1 VFDILDDRPQ
11 GTLIGGVNMKL
22 SLMTLGDVVTDP
34 VTGTLQTAAERHRSI
49 VEAAVLSEQAGF
61 HGIHVGEHHGL
72 EYITSAPPVIL
83 SAIGERTRDL
93 RLSTA
98 VTLAANLDPVRAAE
112 DYATVDVLSGGRCE
126 VVVGRGNFFVSTY
139 TLFGQAIGDSHE
151 LFHDAVE
158 LLVQLW
164 SGKAVSWPGSR
175 HRAPI
180 EDFVLQPPA
189 LGPLPLWIGGGAS
202 ESTADLA
209 ARLGLDLM
217 LPSAFGNPAQFKPI
231 VEVYREK
238 FAAYGHHREPRVGAC
253 WHVNVS
259 PVSQVARER
268 WAPRYRAYFELMNSM
283 IARVNP
289 DPPAFVQK
297 PFDFEFLTSRGPA
310 IVGSPAEVVDRLG
323 SVTEMLTADTNLL
336 YIDMGGQPAAEFS
349 AMVGLLGE
357 SVLPQL
363 RDVTSGSAD
372 RASARSTI

>member
-1 VFDILDDRPQ
+1 
-11 GTLIGGVNMKL
+11 MKL

-61 HGIHVGEHHGL
+61 HGINIGEHHGL

-83 SAIGERTRDL
+83 SAIGERTHSL

-98 VTLAANLDPVRAAE
+98 VTLAANLDPVRTAE

-139 TLFGQAIGDSHE
+139 TLFGQQIDDSHE

-164 SGKAVSWPGSR
+164 SGKAVSWPGSK

-180 EDFVLQPPA
+180 EEFVLQPPA
-189 LGPLPLWIGGGAS
+189 VSNLPLWIGGGAS
-202 ESTADLA
+202 ESTAELA

-231 VEVYREK
+231 VDAYREK
-238 FAAYGHHREPRVGAC
+238 FAAYGHPRAPQVGAC
-253 WHVNVS
+253 WHLNVA
-259 PVSQVARER
+259 PTSQAARDR
-268 WAPRYRAYFELMNSM
+268 WAPRYRAYFELMNT
-283 IARVNP
+283 IINRVNP
-289 DPPAFVQK
+289 DPPPFIKK
-297 PFDFEFLTSRGPA
+297 PFDFEFLTTRGPA
-310 IVGSPAEVVDRLG
+310 IVGSPDEVVDRLG
-323 SVTEMLTADTNLL
+323 AVAQMLTADTNLI
-336 YIDMGGQPAAEFS
+336 YIDMGGQPAAEFRD
-349 AMVGLLGE
+349 MVELIGS

-363 RDVTSGSAD
+363 RDVEVTVDSA
-372 RASARSTI
+372 AA